1 MQIAIAQ
8 LQTALI
14 TLLLTAVPITGM
26 SGDLPVQ
33 IAQNTDLRASTFKS
47 ASAYTD
53 KALPTLR
60 RGNRG
65 NDVKK
70 LQQILLDNGFL
81 SAASAMLKTGTKGVA
96 IDGIFGQT
104 TESAVRDL
112 QQRYKLRVNGVVTS
126 ATWKTL
132 DVSENPYRSSLPWKI

>member
-33 IAQNTDLRASTFKS
+33 IAQNTDLQASTLKS

-96 IDGIFGQT
+96 IDGVFGQT

-112 QQRYKLRVNGVVTS
+112 QQRYKLRANGVVTS
-126 ATWKTL
+126 ATWKIL
-132 DVSENPYRSSLPWKI
+132 DVSENPYRSPLPWKI